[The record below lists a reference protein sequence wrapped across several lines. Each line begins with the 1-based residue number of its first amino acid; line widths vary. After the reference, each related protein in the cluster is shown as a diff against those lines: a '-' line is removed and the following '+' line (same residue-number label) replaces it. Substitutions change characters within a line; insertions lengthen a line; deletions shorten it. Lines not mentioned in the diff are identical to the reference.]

1 MNPEHEQTLERFA
14 AGEMS
19 VAEENDFLARCEIEP
34 ARYRAAA
41 LALVEHRRI
50 SDALAQFSFPENQ
63 PTPAAQV
70 APHSPQVMSRGA
82 AFAMAA
88 AIAAVAVGGYFLG
101 AIGRGDAMN
110 DKIAE
115 SQPAA
120 TETIAPAP
128 QVPPQNGGNT
138 QIALQQDE
146 IPADPAVSPKHDP
159 RFVELPPESEAA
171 LSETPENQAAR
182 QLGSLLAELF
192 RGAQR
197 EPIFSDQAKSKLRS
211 DGWEV
216 EEEPL
221 IYVFSTDDGEQYA
234 VPTHNANL
242 RYVKP

>member
-34 ARYRAAA
+34 TRYRAAA

-50 SDALAQFSFPENQ
+50 SDALAQFSFPESQ
-63 PTPAAQV
+63 PTPVTAS
-70 APHSPQVMSRGA
+70 APTPPATRSRGL
-82 AFAMAA
+82 AFALAA
-88 AIAAVAVGGYFLG
+88 TIAAVAVGGYLLG
-101 AIGRGDAMN
+101 TIGRDDAVN
-110 DKIAE
+110 REFAE
-115 SQPAA
+115 SQPTA
-120 TETIAPAP
+120 TEVIAPP
-128 QVPPQNGGNT
+128 MQLPPQTGDNS

-146 IPADPAVSPKHDP
+146 SPADPAASPKHDP
-159 RFVELPPESEAA
+159 RFVELPPESEAD

-216 EEEPL
+216 EEKPL

>member
-34 ARYRAAA
+34 TRYRAAA

-50 SDALAQFSFPENQ
+50 SDALAQFSFPESQ

-70 APHSPQVMSRGA
+70 ASHPPRAKSRGA

-101 AIGRGDAMN
+101 AIGRDDAVN
-110 DKIAE
+110 REFAE
-115 SQPAA
+115 SQPTA
-120 TETIAPAP
+120 TEVIAPA
-128 QVPPQNGGNT
+128 QAPPQTGGNT
-138 QIALQQDE
+138 QIALQQDGG
-146 IPADPAVSPKHDP
+146 PAAPAASPKHDP
-159 RFVELPPESEAA
+159 RFVELPPE
-171 LSETPENQAAR
+171 SETPENQAAR

-216 EEEPL
+216 EEKPL

>member
-19 VAEENDFLARCEIEP
+19 VAQENDFLARCEIEP
-34 ARYRAAA
+34 TRYRAAA

-50 SDALAQFSFPENQ
+50 SDALAQFSFPESQ

-70 APHSPQVMSRGA
+70 APHPPQAKSHGVT
-82 AFAMAA
+82 FAIAA

-110 DKIAE
+110 DKLAE

-120 TETIAPAP
+120 TEAIAPA
-128 QVPPQNGGNT
+128 QAPPQTGGNS
-138 QIALQQDE
+138 QIALQQDGG
-146 IPADPAVSPKHDP
+146 PADPGGSPKHDP
-159 RFVELPPESEAA
+159 RFVELPPEAEAD

>member
-34 ARYRAAA
+34 TRYRAAA

-50 SDALAQFSFPENQ
+50 SDALAQFSFPESQ
-63 PTPAAQV
+63 LKPVAAAAPTPPATR
-70 APHSPQVMSRGA
+70 SRGL
-82 AFAMAA
+82 AFALAA
-88 AIAAVAVGGYFLG
+88 TIAAVAVGGYLLG
-101 AIGRGDAMN
+101 TIGRDDAVN
-110 DKIAE
+110 REFAE
-115 SQPAA
+115 SQPTA
-120 TETIAPAP
+120 TEVIAPA
-128 QVPPQNGGNT
+128 QAPPQTGDNS

-146 IPADPAVSPKHDP
+146 SPAAPAASPKHDP
-159 RFVELPPESEAA
+159 RFVELPPESEAD

-216 EEEPL
+216 EEKPL